1 MFRSAQTV
9 QMGRRVYPQEVSDS
23 GRYLVTEL
31 PLLRNVQ
38 AGLFGPAELLF
49 QVAQPHES
57 FPTLFATLRCK
68 RTERFG
74 RDWTA
79 STGHLPFPPLV
90 DVPPA
95 LRGMRDFN
103 HRDASG
109 ILVR

>member
-9 QMGRRVYPQEVSDS
+9 QMGRRVYPQEVRDS
-23 GRYLVTEL
+23 GSDFVTEL

-38 AGLFGPAELLF
+38 AGLFSAAELIF
-49 QVAQPHES
+49 QVAQSHES
-57 FPTLFATLRCK
+57 FSALFATLRCK
-68 RTERFG
+68 RAERLS
-74 RDWTA
+74 RRQTA